1 MTATELEQNQQA
13 LYNAIYN
20 LGVTAERKRVNSWLE
35 SGLQNKWQI
44 RDGIKSGKSF
54 KNFHQSEINN
64 FYGVVD
70 ERLDSKS
77 NFANG
82 QQKNEIN
89 NKEPDHYQK
98 LEAKDFYAEV
108 DSMLRK

>member
-1 MTATELEQNQQA
+1 MTTTDIQHNQQA
-13 LYNAIYN
+13 LYNAIFN
-20 LGVTAERKRVNSWLE
+20 LGITAERKRVESWLE
-35 SGLQNKWQI
+35 SGLKNKWQI

-54 KNFHQSEINN
+54 TESQQSEINN

-70 ERLDSKS
+70 ERLDSKT

-89 NKEPDHYQK
+89 TKEPDHYQK